1 MITESLDQRVAE
13 SPHPIRVS
21 PASRAILSAAVAA
34 ATAVGLIAAVV
45 GPSTVVIIVVVGL
58 FLLVAWRPV
67 LATYLYLATLPFIAG
82 FERGTLLPLV
92 RPNEAL
98 LVLLMVG
105 ALAGGYIRTVRG
117 TPLRVRFRPLD
128 VSLAL
133 FVLLGTAWPLVV
145 MLLRGELPA
154 QSDVMATLPL
164 CKLAALLLL
173 VRITV
178 RTPAQVLWCVRL
190 IVGGAVGVAVI
201 AVLQTLSFG
210 PVLALLRVIDPEA
223 GYMNQRGWA
232 TLASPIATGDY
243 ILIGVTLLVTA
254 AVRGLI
260 GRWTKIGAGFILVAG
275 LLAAGQFS
283 TWLGALLIGALILW
297 REPRTKRAALR
308 LMPMIGVAIL
318 VGSPALRGRLGDF
331 AGGASPRSWQM
342 RWDNLTYLYFPD
354 LFGNGGFL
362 VGVSPISA
370 VVPPDTW
377 RDVVWLESGYLQL
390 LWVGGIP
397 LLVAFGVLTV
407 ALARLTNRLRS
418 RVDGIGA
425 CASALFITWG
435 MIAVLLVLDPHLFLR
450 GSGDLF
456 FTLIGIVTGRA
467 LGERND
473 HENV

>member
-1 MITESLDQRVAE
+1 MIAESLDRTVRD
-13 SPHPIRVS
+13 SRL
-21 PASRAILSAAVAA
+21 PAVLSAAAAA
-34 ATAVGLIAAVV
+34 ATAAGLLAAAV
-45 GPSTVVIIVVVGL
+45 GPLVVVIVGAL
-58 FLLVAWRPV
+58 GLCALVAWRPV

-82 FERGTLLPLV
+82 IERGTLLPLV

-98 LVLLMVG
+98 LVVLTAGV
-105 ALAGGYIRTVRG
+105 LAGGYLRIVRG
-117 TPLRVRFRPLD
+117 AVPQVRFRPLD
-128 VSLAL
+128 IPLAL
-133 FVLLGTAWPLVV
+133 FVLLGTAWPIIMMLV
-145 MLLRGELPA
+145 RGVLPA
-154 QSDVMATLPL
+154 GPDIMATLPL

-173 VRITV
+173 VRLTV
-178 RTPAQVLWCVRL
+178 CTQTQVLWCIRL
-190 IVGGAVGVAVI
+190 IVGGAVGIAVI

-254 AVRGLI
+254 AVRGLV
-260 GRWTKIGAGFILVAG
+260 GRYTKIVAGFVLVTG

-283 TWLGALLIGALILW
+283 TWLGALLIGGLICW
-297 REPRTKRAALR
+297 REPRAKQAALR
-308 LMPMIGVAIL
+308 LVPMIAVATL

-331 AGGASPRSWQM
+331 SGGASPRSWQM

-354 LFGNGGFL
+354 LFGHGGFL
-362 VGVSPISA
+362 LGVSPSSA

-377 RDVVWLESGYLQL
+377 RDIVWLESGYLQL

-407 ALARLTNRLRS
+407 ALVKFTNRLRP
-418 RVDGIGA
+418 RCDGIGA
-425 CASALFITWG
+425 CASALFIAWW
-435 MIAVLLVLDPHLFLR
+435 MIAVLLALDPHLFLR

-467 LGERND
+467 LDGGND
-473 HENV
+473 NENI